1 MIPTSSE
8 MAEDFETEYE
18 LQPSK
23 TYKLQANGTISG
35 VIDEIEAMEQAVYKI
50 LNTERFNYMIYS
62 WDYGIELDELIGESI
77 MFVIPE
83 LERRIEEALM
93 QDERITD
100 IEDFEFE
107 LLGGA
112 VFVSFTVHTIF
123 GDIDAEKEVVY

>member
-1 MIPTSSE
+1 
-8 MAEDFETEYE
+8 
-18 LQPSK
+18 
-23 TYKLQANGTISG
+23 
-35 VIDEIEAMEQAVYKI
+35 
-50 LNTERFNYMIYS
+50 
-62 WDYGIELDELIGESI
+62 
-77 MFVIPE
+77 
-83 LERRIEEALM
+83 M

>member
-18 LQPSK
+18 LHPSK

-35 VIDEIEAMEQAVYKI
+35 LVDEREAMEQAVYKI

-62 WDYGIELDELIGESI
+62 WDYGIELDALVGESI

-93 QDERITD
+93 QDERITS

-107 LLGGA
+107 LLGSA
-112 VFVSFTVHTIF
+112 VSVSFTVHTIF
-123 GDIDAEKEVVY
+123 GDIDSEKEVVY

>member
-1 MIPTSSE
+1 MIPASSE

-18 LQPSK
+18 FHPSK

-35 VIDEIEAMEQAVYKI
+35 VADETEAMEQAVYKI

-62 WDYGIELDELIGESI
+62 WDYGIELDELVGESI

-93 QDERITD
+93 QDERITS

-107 LLGGA
+107 LLGSA
-112 VFVSFTVHTIF
+112 VSVSFTVHTIF